1 LTFGTNNAKLVNIV
15 PHDWQ
20 KSGNGNP
27 NQDRG
32 YMSILTQFPTNEET
46 RRQKML
52 LKAFG
57 EAFARICEARSLD
70 IPEENRAEWI
80 DGFNH
85 SRESVHHPL
94 KSRYFDMGFWDGKK
108 FMGRFFCNER

>member
-1 LTFGTNNAKLVNIV
+1 MNKL
-15 PHDWQ
+15 
-20 KSGNGNP
+20 
-27 NQDRG
+27 
-32 YMSILTQFPTNEET
+32 PTDEET

-52 LKAFG
+52 LRAFG
-57 EAFARICEARSLD
+57 EAFAKNREERSLD
-70 IPEENRAEWI
+70 IPEANRAEWI

-108 FMGRFFCNER
+108 FIRRFFRNEG